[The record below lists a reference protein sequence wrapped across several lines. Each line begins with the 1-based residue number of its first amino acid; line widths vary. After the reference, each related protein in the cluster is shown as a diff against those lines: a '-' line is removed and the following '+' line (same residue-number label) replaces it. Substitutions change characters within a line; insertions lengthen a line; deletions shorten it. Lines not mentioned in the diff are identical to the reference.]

1 MMSVQH
7 SLSKF
12 LASNKVVP
20 LSNILSEY
28 ATNFHKFYEERRDP
42 TKYTRAHNALYNMKV
57 LNRNGSISA
66 QEWDVSRM
74 YVAVKFRKIK
84 ESQIEVGG
92 EDVGPDEMIDPN

>member
-1 MMSVQH
+1 
-7 SLSKF
+7 
-12 LASNKVVP
+12 
-20 LSNILSEY
+20 
-28 ATNFHKFYEERRDP
+28 
-42 TKYTRAHNALYNMKV
+42 MKV